1 MSLAYHDTS
10 PGLCLEPVTGDS
22 QSYITDYSELERT
35 HNDHEVQFL
44 NEWPYKDQTHKSS
57 LFRTVL

>member
-44 NEWPYKDQTHKSS
+44 NEWPYKDQTH
-57 LFRTVL
+57 